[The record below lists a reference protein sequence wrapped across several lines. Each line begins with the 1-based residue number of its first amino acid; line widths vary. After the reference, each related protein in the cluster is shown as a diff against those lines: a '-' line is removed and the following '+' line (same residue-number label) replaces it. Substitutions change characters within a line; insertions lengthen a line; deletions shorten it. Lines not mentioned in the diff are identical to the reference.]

1 MKNLLTLGNRKL
13 PKTTGIFNLP
23 AIETCPGATSA
34 CKAYCYARK
43 AERIYRGVL
52 NHRQESLK
60 DSKNKNFVPQMVN
73 EIALLVSKG
82 KINKVRIHE
91 SGDFY
96 SQKYINDWQ
105 AIAETFPGIIFYAY
119 TRSYQ
124 FNFSGLQ
131 SLDNVR
137 LIFSL
142 DETSCKQAI
151 KVSKTFVRA
160 SKVIGKHEEPKI
172 LQNAIVC
179 PGDCKICSIC
189 SSNNRYPTILFRKH

>member
-1 MKNLLTLGNRKL
+1 MKTLLTLGNRKL

-23 AIETCPGATSA
+23 AIETCPGATDA
-34 CKAYCYARK
+34 CKTYCYARK

-52 NHRQESLK
+52 NHRQESLQ
-60 DSKNKNFVPQMVN
+60 DSKSANFIPQMVS
-73 EIALLVSKG
+73 EIALLSSKR

-96 SQKYINDWQ
+96 SQEYIDSWQ

-124 FNFSGLQ
+124 FDFSGLQ
-131 SLDNVR
+131 ALDNVR

-142 DETSCKQAI
+142 DETTCKKAL
-151 KVSKTFVRA
+151 KVSKTFARI
-160 SKVIGKHEEPKI
+160 SKVISKHEEPKL
-172 LQNAIVC
+172 LQTAIVC

-189 SSNNRYPTILFRKH
+189 SSNNRYNIILFRKH